1 MEIIKERICGCEIV
15 SGDKEWD
22 ECRFFSDDLDDVMM
36 FGKKRNGSRVTRLS
50 SSLYRNNARQS
61 TLHILLGTRQ
71 YWWYTTPHW
80 FPNGM
85 YTVKQDPSDDLGR
98 IQSRNC

>member
-36 FGKKRNGSRVTRLS
+36 FGKKRNGSRVDQT
-50 SSLYRNNARQS
+50 
-61 TLHILLGTRQ
+61 
-71 YWWYTTPHW
+71 
-80 FPNGM
+80 
-85 YTVKQDPSDDLGR
+85 TVKPLQKQRSTIHSSHTAWDQTELVVYDASLVSQRHVHG
-98 IQSRNC
+98 